1 MQNKILELMP
11 ADPQA
16 AMALAV
22 EHYTGLIWKTVQ
34 KYLENPEDIKE
45 CVNDTFMEFYI
56 HRERFDPSRG
66 SLEAFLTGIAR
77 KRAVS
82 RYRKNRV
89 RETVRLEE
97 AADRSDP
104 ASELET

>member
-11 ADPQA
+11 SDPQA

-45 CVNDTFMEFYI
+45 CVNDTLMEF
-56 HRERFDPSRG
+56 
-66 SLEAFLTGIAR
+66 
-77 KRAVS
+77 
-82 RYRKNRV
+82 
-89 RETVRLEE
+89 
-97 AADRSDP
+97 
-104 ASELET
+104 